1 LDYDKANAEIL
12 QIKHELKVMGNAR
25 KHMETKDLVNKI
37 DNGVADEGALSPK
50 ELILLKNSSFK

>member
-1 LDYDKANAEIL
+1 
-12 QIKHELKVMGNAR
+12 
-25 KHMETKDLVNKI
+25 METKDLVNKI